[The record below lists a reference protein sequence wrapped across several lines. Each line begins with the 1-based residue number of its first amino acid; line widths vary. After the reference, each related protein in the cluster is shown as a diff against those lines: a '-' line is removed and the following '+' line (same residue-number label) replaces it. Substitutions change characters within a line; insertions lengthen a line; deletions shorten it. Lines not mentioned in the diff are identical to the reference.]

1 MGEIRHTE
9 RFAEIER
16 IFGDYFNCHLA
27 PVMRDTQSY
36 LNRKQAE
43 EMAEYSTSA
52 AGILSSMA
60 TANNPIIDPYQTLK
74 ITGEWNS
81 KTTEDYLA
89 MVKDKISGNKDMQ
102 TDLAMMAGEWRSAV
116 IEEIGR
122 ERYDTLSGQLGC
134 DLAYAY
140 TDYRMEQLMIDR
152 LVRER
157 MPKSSADYIIR
168 KAAQNTLLGLS
179 ATLGQSPL
187 AAEIEQRGEA
197 AYKPS
202 KLEKGTSRVIGA
214 GIDALSL
221 GSVGSWTS
229 FAKFVGVDLAF
240 SALVPS
246 QDNKGNGQSVE
257 ECISKGVFGS
267 EANVFTD
274 FRKQARSI
282 QKDENP
288 YIIATNERLFKKI
301 PIETFDFT
309 KWMSEHTITSKPMW
323 SLADEKKNEERYKNV
338 PLVIM
343 PEYREAYPQNSV
355 QKQGKKAEKPTSAE
369 VTQQK
374 EIGADEQILSLQ
386 ADHEKISQQP
396 YSEAVTQEEQGQQAV
411 QSDTRTNENGW
422 NGLFSSLGLNGMG
435 DIGRNL
441 GYVFS
446 MLPDILV
453 GMFTGRTKSL
463 DIGDNIVPMASV
475 LAGLFVKNPVLKILM
490 IGLGG
495 ANLLNKAG
503 HEAIDWKRNEGNSRP
518 VSENRPVQYRSYPDE
533 PLNPRISN
541 PILKGNNLIATID
554 RVPCTIQ
561 LPEKVVAA
569 YQAGALPL
577 NTLANA
583 ILAKSDRTQQMMS
596 QNYEENDRETIVRS
610 RGVQ

>member
-89 MVKDKISGNKDMQ
+89 MVKDKISGNKEMQ

-343 PEYREAYPQNSV
+343 PEYREAYLQNSV

-446 MLPDILV
+446 TLPDILV

-561 LPEKVVAA
+561 LPEKVTAA
-569 YQAGALPL
+569 YHAGDLPL

-583 ILAKSDRTQQMMS
+583 ILAKSDQTRAMMER
-596 QNYEENDRETIVRS
+596 NFENGERETIIRT
-610 RGVQ
+610 RGIQ

>member
-89 MVKDKISGNKDMQ
+89 MVKDKISGNKDKQ

-343 PEYREAYPQNSV
+343 PEYREAYLQNSV

-446 MLPDILV
+446 TLPDILV

-561 LPEKVVAA
+561 LPEKVTAA
-569 YQAGALPL
+569 YHAGDLPL

-583 ILAKSDRTQQMMS
+583 ILAKSDQTRAMMER
-596 QNYEENDRETIVRS
+596 NFENGERETIIRT
-610 RGVQ
+610 RGIQ

>member
-1 MGEIRHTE
+1 M
-9 RFAEIER
+9 
-16 IFGDYFNCHLA
+16 
-27 PVMRDTQSY
+27 
-36 LNRKQAE
+36 
-43 EMAEYSTSA
+43 
-52 AGILSSMA
+52 
-60 TANNPIIDPYQTLK
+60 
-74 ITGEWNS
+74 
-81 KTTEDYLA
+81 
-89 MVKDKISGNKDMQ
+89 
-102 TDLAMMAGEWRSAV
+102 
-116 IEEIGR
+116 
-122 ERYDTLSGQLGC
+122 
-134 DLAYAY
+134 
-140 TDYRMEQLMIDR
+140 
-152 LVRER
+152 
-157 MPKSSADYIIR
+157 
-168 KAAQNTLLGLS
+168 GLS

-187 AAEIEQRGEA
+187 AAEIEQCGEA

-214 GIDALSL
+214 GIDTLSL
-221 GSVGSWTS
+221 GGVGSWTS

-240 SALVPS
+240 SALAPS
-246 QDNKGNGQSVE
+246 QGNKGNGQSVE
-257 ECISKGVFGS
+257 DCISKGVFGS
-267 EANVFTD
+267 EANVFAD
-274 FRKQARSI
+274 FRKQAGSI

-288 YIIATNERLFKKI
+288 YIIATNERLAKKI

-309 KWMSEHTITSKPMW
+309 KWMSENTITSKPMW

-343 PEYREAYPQNSV
+343 PEYREAYLNSLE
-355 QKQGKKAEKPTSAE
+355 QKQNKGREESASTE
-369 VTQQK
+369 IAKQEVQNTTEQAVTQQI
-374 EIGADEQILSLQ
+374 EESEMSGQS
-386 ADHEKISQQP
+386 
-396 YSEAVTQEEQGQQAV
+396 YSEAVTQEEQGQQTV

-422 NGLFSSLGLNGMG
+422 NGLFSTLGLNGMS

-463 DIGDNIVPMASV
+463 NVGDNVISMASV
-475 LAGLFVKNPVLKILM
+475 LAGLFIKNPVLKMLM

-561 LPEKVVAA
+561 LPEKVAAA

-583 ILAKSDRTQQMMS
+583 ILAKSDQTREMMER
-596 QNYEENDRETIVRS
+596 NFENGERETIIRT
-610 RGVQ
+610 RGIQ

>member
-36 LNRKQAE
+36 LNRKQVE

-60 TANNPIIDPYQTLK
+60 AANNPMIDPYQTLK

-116 IEEIGR
+116 IGEIGR
-122 ERYDTLSGQLGC
+122 DRYDTLSGQLGC

-152 LVRER
+152 LVKER

-202 KLEKGTSRVIGA
+202 KLEKGTSRIIGA

-221 GSVGSWTS
+221 GGVGSWTS

-240 SALVPS
+240 SALAPS

-257 ECISKGVFGS
+257 DCISKGVFGS
-267 EANVFTD
+267 EANVFAD
-274 FRKQARSI
+274 FRKQAKNI

-288 YIIATNERLFKKI
+288 YIIATNERLAKKI

-343 PEYREAYPQNSV
+343 PEYREAYLQNSV
-355 QKQGKKAEKPTSAE
+355 QKQGKKAEKTTSAE

-374 EIGADEQILSLQ
+374 KIGADEQILSRQ
-386 ADHEKISQQP
+386 ADPEKTSQQSH
-396 YSEAVTQEEQGQQAV
+396 SEAVTQEEQGQQTV
-411 QSDTRTNENGW
+411 QSDTCTNENGW

-475 LAGLFVKNPVLKILM
+475 LAGLFVKNPVLKMLM

-518 VSENRPVQYRSYPDE
+518 VSENRHVQYRSYPDE

-561 LPEKVVAA
+561 LPEKVTAA

-583 ILAKSDRTQQMMS
+583 ILAKSDQTRAMMER
-596 QNYEENDRETIVRS
+596 NFENGERETIIRT
-610 RGVQ
+610 RGIQ

>member
-1 MGEIRHTE
+1 MGEIRHTD

-36 LNRKQAE
+36 LNRKQVE
-43 EMAEYSTSA
+43 EMTEYSTST

-60 TANNPIIDPYQTLK
+60 AANNPMIDPYQTLK

-116 IEEIGR
+116 IGEIGR

-179 ATLGQSPL
+179 ATLSQSPL

-221 GSVGSWTS
+221 GGVSSWTS

-240 SALVPS
+240 SALAPS
-246 QDNKGNGQSVE
+246 QDNKDNGQSVE
-257 ECISKGVFGS
+257 DCISRGVFGS
-267 EANVFTD
+267 EANVFAN
-274 FRKQARSI
+274 FRKQAGSI
-282 QKDENP
+282 QKNENP
-288 YIIATNERLFKKI
+288 YIIATNERLAKKI

-309 KWMSEHTITSKPMW
+309 KWMSVHTITSKSMW
-323 SLADEKKNEERYKNV
+323 SLADEKKNEERYKDV

-343 PEYREAYPQNSV
+343 PEYREAYLQNSV
-355 QKQGKKAEKPTSAE
+355 QKQGNKAEKKASTE

-374 EIGADEQILSLQ
+374 EIDDDEQILSRQ
-386 ADHEKISQQP
+386 ADNEKVSQQS
-396 YSEAVTQEEQGQQAV
+396 YSEAVTQEEQGQQTV
-411 QSDTRTNENGW
+411 QSNTYTNENGW
-422 NGLFSSLGLNGMG
+422 NELFSILGLKDMS

-463 DIGDNIVPMASV
+463 DIGNNIIPMASV
-475 LAGLFVKNPVLKILM
+475 LVGLFVKNPVLKMLM

-503 HEAIDWKRNEGNSRP
+503 HEAIDWKLNEGNNMSG
-518 VSENRPVQYRSYPDE
+518 SENRAVQYRTYPDE
-533 PLNPRISN
+533 ALNPRISN

-561 LPEKVVAA
+561 LPEKVIAA

-583 ILAKSDRTQQMMS
+583 ILAKSDQTRAMMERNFENEEREIITRT
-596 QNYEENDRETIVRS
+596 
-610 RGVQ
+610 RGIQ

>member
-36 LNRKQAE
+36 LNRKQVE

-60 TANNPIIDPYQTLK
+60 AANNPMIDPYQTL
-74 ITGEWNS
+74 
-81 KTTEDYLA
+81 
-89 MVKDKISGNKDMQ
+89 KISGNKDMQ

-116 IEEIGR
+116 IGEIGR
-122 ERYDTLSGQLGC
+122 DRYDTLSGQLGC

-152 LVRER
+152 LVKER

-221 GSVGSWTS
+221 GGVGSWTG

-240 SALVPS
+240 SALAPS
-246 QDNKGNGQSVE
+246 QDNKGNRQSVE
-257 ECISKGVFGS
+257 DCISKSVFGS
-267 EANVFTD
+267 EANVFAD
-274 FRKQARSI
+274 FHKQAKSI

-288 YIIATNERLFKKI
+288 YIIATNERLAKKI

-309 KWMSEHTITSKPMW
+309 KWMSEHTITNKPMW
-323 SLADEKKNEERYKNV
+323 GLADEKKNEERYKNV

-343 PEYREAYPQNSV
+343 PEYRETYLNSLE
-355 QKQGKKAEKPTSAE
+355 QKQNKGSEESASTE
-369 VTQQK
+369 IAKQEVQNTTEQAVTQQI
-374 EIGADEQILSLQ
+374 EESEMSVQS
-386 ADHEKISQQP
+386 
-396 YSEAVTQEEQGQQAV
+396 YSEAITQEEQGQQTV

-435 DIGRNL
+435 DIGKNL

-463 DIGDNIVPMASV
+463 DIGDNIVPMASL
-475 LAGLFVKNPVLKILM
+475 LAGLFVKNPVLKMLM

-503 HEAIDWKRNEGNSRP
+503 HEAIDWKRNEGNSNP
-518 VSENRPVQYRSYPDE
+518 VSENRPVQYRNYPEE

-561 LPEKVVAA
+561 LPEKVTAA
-569 YQAGALPL
+569 YHAGALPL

-583 ILAKSDRTQQMMS
+583 ILAKSDQTRAMMER
-596 QNYEENDRETIVRS
+596 NFENGERETIIRT
-610 RGVQ
+610 RGIQ

>member
-1 MGEIRHTE
+1 MGEIKHIE
-9 RFAEIER
+9 RFAEIEK

-27 PVMRDTQSY
+27 PIMRDTQNY

-43 EMAEYSTSA
+43 EMADYATST

-60 TANNPIIDPYQTLK
+60 AANNPMIDPYQTLK
-74 ITGEWNS
+74 VTGEWNS

-89 MVKDKISGNKDMQ
+89 MCKDKIAGNKDMQ
-102 TDLAMMAGEWRSAV
+102 NDLAIMAGEWRAAV
-116 IEEIGR
+116 VGEIGR
-122 ERYDTLSGQLGC
+122 GRYDAISEQLGC

-152 LVRER
+152 LVYER

-179 ATLGQSPL
+179 ATLNQSPL

-202 KLEKGTSRVIGA
+202 KLEKGTSHVISA

-221 GSVGSWTS
+221 GGVGSWAS
-229 FAKFVGVDLAF
+229 FARLVGVDLAL
-240 SALVPS
+240 SALTS
-246 QDNKGNGQSVE
+246 SNENGNKQTVE
-257 ECISKGVFGS
+257 DCISKGVFGS
-267 EANVFTD
+267 ETNVFED
-274 FRKQARSI
+274 FRRQAKTI

-288 YIIATNERLFKKI
+288 YIIATNERLTRKI
-301 PIETFDFT
+301 PIQTFDFT
-309 KWMSEHTITSKPMW
+309 KWMNENAMTNKPFW
-323 SLADEKKNEERYKNV
+323 SFADEKENEERYKNV

-343 PEYREAYPQNSV
+343 PEYREAYLQDLERDENR
-355 QKQGKKAEKPTSAE
+355 KAEQSTTTE
-369 VTQQK
+369 VTEQKDTDITGQTFMQQTDK
-374 EIGADEQILSLQ
+374 EEILEQS
-386 ADHEKISQQP
+386 H
-396 YSEAVTQEEQGQQAV
+396 SEAVTQETQRQQVEQ
-411 QSDTRTNENGW
+411 SNIHTNENGW
-422 NGLFSSLGLNGMG
+422 EGLLSALGLNGMG
-435 DIGRNL
+435 DIGKNL

-463 DIGDNIVPMASV
+463 DVGDNMIPMASILV
-475 LAGLFVKNPVLKILM
+475 GLFVKNPVLKMLM

-503 HEAIDWKRNEGNSRP
+503 HEAIEWERNNGG
-518 VSENRPVQYRSYPDE
+518 NRPVQYRAYPDE
-533 PLNPRISN
+533 QLNPRISN
-541 PILKGNNLIATID
+541 PVLKGNNLIAVID
-554 RVPCTIQ
+554 RIPCTIQ
-561 LPEKVVAA
+561 LSEKVVAA

-583 ILAKSDRTQQMMS
+583 ILAKSDQTKAMMER
-596 QNYEENDRETIVRS
+596 NFEERDRENISRS
-610 RGVQ
+610 RGIQ

>member
-16 IFGDYFNCHLA
+16 IFGDYYNSHLA
-27 PVMRDTQSY
+27 PVMRDTQNY

-43 EMAEYSTSA
+43 EMAAYSTSA
-52 AGILSSMA
+52 AGILGSMA
-60 TANNPIIDPYQTLK
+60 AAGNPMMDPYQTLK
-74 ITGEWNS
+74 VTGEWNS
-81 KTTEDYLA
+81 KITEDYLE
-89 MVKDKISGNKDMQ
+89 MCKEKIANNKEIQ
-102 TDLAMMAGEWRSAV
+102 SDLALLANEWRSTV
-116 IEEIGR
+116 VDEIGR
-122 ERYDTLSGQLGC
+122 ERYDELSGQLGC

-152 LVRER
+152 LVKER
-157 MPKSSADYIIR
+157 MPKSSAEYIMR

-179 ATLGQSPL
+179 ATLNQSPL

-221 GSVGSWTS
+221 GGVGSWTS

-240 SALVPS
+240 SALTPS

-257 ECISKGVFGS
+257 DCISRGVFGS
-267 EANVFTD
+267 EANVFAD
-274 FRKQARSI
+274 FRKQAKNI

-288 YIIATNERLFKKI
+288 YIIATNERLARKI

-309 KWMSEHTITSKPMW
+309 KWMSENAITNKPMW
-323 SLADEKKNEERYKNV
+323 SPADEKKNEERYKNV

-343 PEYREAYPQNSV
+343 PEYREAYLNSLE
-355 QKQGKKAEKPTSAE
+355 QKQNKGKEESASTE
-369 VTQQK
+369 IAKQEVQNTTEQVVTQQI
-374 EIGADEQILSLQ
+374 EESELSGQ
-386 ADHEKISQQP
+386 SH
-396 YSEAVTQEEQGQQAV
+396 SEAVTQEEQGQQTA

-422 NGLFSSLGLNGMG
+422 NGLFSTLGLNGMG

-446 MLPDILV
+446 MLPDVLV

-463 DIGDNIVPMASV
+463 NVGDNIIPMASV
-475 LAGLFVKNPVLKILM
+475 LAGLFIKNPVLKMLM

-561 LPEKVVAA
+561 LPEKVTAA

-583 ILAKSDRTQQMMS
+583 ILAKSDQTRAMMER
-596 QNYEENDRETIVRS
+596 NFENGERETIIRT
-610 RGVQ
+610 RGIQ

>member
-81 KTTEDYLA
+81 KTTEDYLV

-221 GSVGSWTS
+221 GCVGSWTS

-343 PEYREAYPQNSV
+343 PEYREAYLQNSV

-446 MLPDILV
+446 TLPDILV

-561 LPEKVVAA
+561 LPEKVTAA
-569 YQAGALPL
+569 YHAGDLPL

-583 ILAKSDRTQQMMS
+583 ILAKSDQTRAMMER
-596 QNYEENDRETIVRS
+596 NFENGERETIIRT
-610 RGVQ
+610 RGIQ

>member
-36 LNRKQAE
+36 LNRKQVE

-60 TANNPIIDPYQTLK
+60 AANNPMIDPYQTLK

-116 IEEIGR
+116 IGEIGR
-122 ERYDTLSGQLGC
+122 DRYDTLSGQLGC

-152 LVRER
+152 LVKER

-187 AAEIEQRGEA
+187 AAEIKQRGEA

-221 GSVGSWTS
+221 GGVGSWTS

-240 SALVPS
+240 SALTPS

-257 ECISKGVFGS
+257 DCISEGVFGS
-267 EANVFTD
+267 EANVFAD

-288 YIIATNERLFKKI
+288 YIIATNERLAKKI

-343 PEYREAYPQNSV
+343 PEYREAYLNSLE
-355 QKQGKKAEKPTSAE
+355 QKQNKGSEESASTE
-369 VTQQK
+369 IAKQEVQNTTEQAVTQQI
-374 EIGADEQILSLQ
+374 EESEMSGQS
-386 ADHEKISQQP
+386 H
-396 YSEAVTQEEQGQQAV
+396 SEAITQEEQGQQTV

-441 GYVFS
+441 GYVLS

-453 GMFTGRTKSL
+453 GMFTGKTKSL

-475 LAGLFVKNPVLKILM
+475 LAGLFVKNPVLKMLM

-561 LPEKVVAA
+561 LPEKVTAA
-569 YQAGALPL
+569 YHAGALPL

-583 ILAKSDRTQQMMS
+583 ILAKSDQTRAMMER
-596 QNYEENDRETIVRS
+596 NFENGERETIIRT
-610 RGVQ
+610 RGIQ

>member
-561 LPEKVVAA
+561 LPEKVTAA
-569 YQAGALPL
+569 YHAGDLPL

-583 ILAKSDRTQQMMS
+583 ILAKSDQTRAMMER
-596 QNYEENDRETIVRS
+596 NFENGERETIIRT
-610 RGVQ
+610 RGIQ

>member
-102 TDLAMMAGEWRSAV
+102 TGLAMMAGEWRSAV

-343 PEYREAYPQNSV
+343 PEYREAYLQNSV

-369 VTQQK
+369 VTRQK

-446 MLPDILV
+446 TLPDILV

-561 LPEKVVAA
+561 LPEKVTAA
-569 YQAGALPL
+569 YHAGDLPL

-583 ILAKSDRTQQMMS
+583 ILAKSDQTRAMMER
-596 QNYEENDRETIVRS
+596 NFENGERETIIRT
-610 RGVQ
+610 RGIQ

>member
-36 LNRKQAE
+36 LNRKQVE

-60 TANNPIIDPYQTLK
+60 AANNPMIDPYQTLK

-116 IEEIGR
+116 IGEIGR
-122 ERYDTLSGQLGC
+122 DRYDTLSGQLGC

-152 LVRER
+152 LVKER

-221 GSVGSWTS
+221 GGVGSWTS

-240 SALVPS
+240 SALTPS

-257 ECISKGVFGS
+257 DCISKGVFGS
-267 EANVFTD
+267 EANVFAD

-288 YIIATNERLFKKI
+288 YIIATNERLAKKI

-343 PEYREAYPQNSV
+343 PEYREAYLNSLE
-355 QKQGKKAEKPTSAE
+355 QKQNKGSEESASTE
-369 VTQQK
+369 IAKQEVQNTTEQAVTQQI
-374 EIGADEQILSLQ
+374 EESEMSGQS
-386 ADHEKISQQP
+386 H
-396 YSEAVTQEEQGQQAV
+396 SEAITQEEQGQQTV

-422 NGLFSSLGLNGMG
+422 NRLFSSLGLNGIS

-441 GYVFS
+441 GYVLS

-453 GMFTGRTKSL
+453 GMFTGKTKSL

-475 LAGLFVKNPVLKILM
+475 LAGLFVKNPVLKMLM

-561 LPEKVVAA
+561 LPEKVTAA
-569 YQAGALPL
+569 YHAGALPL

-583 ILAKSDRTQQMMS
+583 ILAKSDQTRAMMER
-596 QNYEENDRETIVRS
+596 NFENGERETIIRT
-610 RGVQ
+610 RGIQ

>member
-1 MGEIRHTE
+1 M
-9 RFAEIER
+9 
-16 IFGDYFNCHLA
+16 
-27 PVMRDTQSY
+27 
-36 LNRKQAE
+36 
-43 EMAEYSTSA
+43 
-52 AGILSSMA
+52 
-60 TANNPIIDPYQTLK
+60 
-74 ITGEWNS
+74 
-81 KTTEDYLA
+81 A

-116 IEEIGR
+116 IGEIGR
-122 ERYDTLSGQLGC
+122 DRYDTLSGQLGC

-152 LVRER
+152 LVKER

-221 GSVGSWTS
+221 GGVGSWTS

-240 SALVPS
+240 SALTPS

-257 ECISKGVFGS
+257 DCISKGVFGS
-267 EANVFTD
+267 EANVFAD

-288 YIIATNERLFKKI
+288 YIIATNERLAKKI

-343 PEYREAYPQNSV
+343 PEYREAYLNSLE
-355 QKQGKKAEKPTSAE
+355 QKQNKGSEESASTE
-369 VTQQK
+369 IAKQEVQNTTEQAVTQQI
-374 EIGADEQILSLQ
+374 EESEMSGQS
-386 ADHEKISQQP
+386 H
-396 YSEAVTQEEQGQQAV
+396 SEAITQEEQGQQTV

-441 GYVFS
+441 GYVLS

-453 GMFTGRTKSL
+453 GMFTGKTKSL

-475 LAGLFVKNPVLKILM
+475 LAGLFVKNPVLKMLM

-561 LPEKVVAA
+561 LPEKVTAA
-569 YQAGALPL
+569 YHAGALPL

-583 ILAKSDRTQQMMS
+583 ILAKSDQTRAMMER
-596 QNYEENDRETIVRS
+596 NFENGERETIIRT
-610 RGVQ
+610 RGIQ

>member
-343 PEYREAYPQNSV
+343 PEYREAYLQNSV

-446 MLPDILV
+446 TLPDILV

-561 LPEKVVAA
+561 LPEKVTAA
-569 YQAGALPL
+569 YHAGDLPL

-583 ILAKSDRTQQMMS
+583 ILAKSDQTRAMMER
-596 QNYEENDRETIVRS
+596 NFENGERETIIRT
-610 RGVQ
+610 RGIQ